1 MKLTELGNN
10 IGLYIKSFNLSQ
22 LKTIKI
28 TGDRINNTGI
38 KMLMK
43 LDLPGLSCLIF
54 HRLNMTIDS
63 IKILS
68 KNRQFYRYL
77 ILRGF

>member
-10 IGLYIKSFNLSQ
+10 IGIYIKSFNLSQ
-22 LKTIKI
+22 LQTIKI

-43 LDLPGLSCLIF
+43 LDLPRLSNLIF
-54 HRLNMTIDS
+54 HKINMTIDS

>member
-43 LDLPGLSCLIF
+43 LDLPRLSCLIF